1 MFKKFF
7 RKVRETVKKIAPIAA
22 PIAGMLSAN
31 PLIGAGLGA
40 LMGQY
45 GGKKGALQGA
55 MLGGL
60 GNYFKPGSGNFSKF
74 MGGFDKVI
82 PGVKS
87 AMGANIPGFTQQ
99 GTGLL
104 GIAQNIG
111 QAVMGGASSVSEV
124 LTSVTGGDKEGI
136 KGILSNDKL
145 MALVTGLI
153 AKKGFDQQDMS
164 KANINDY
171 KSLIDIK
178 NQSVTGGSPYMADRF
193 KGLAYNP
200 VDEKNYDYIN
210 KDGEYKNWTMDDD
223 GKIIEDV
230 QISTGFNQ
238 GGIANLNMGGNP
250 HRMSFKINQRPV
262 LNRAYGGGTEPEI
275 FDPSMSGKSMM
286 DEIKDNPGIT
296 QYFPPQ
302 FGEIAGPGG
311 PKDDKI
317 PAMLSDG
324 EFVMTA
330 KAVDNA
336 GGPKAM
342 YNLMNKLDPD
352 SSKGKGI
359 LS

>member
-74 MGGFDKVI
+74 MGGFDKLGG
-82 PGVKS
+82 P
-87 AMGANIPGFTQQ
+87 ANSEITQ

-171 KSLIDIK
+171 RSLIDEK
-178 NQSVTGGSPYMADRF
+178 YGSVTGGSPYAADRF
-193 KGLAYNP
+193 RGLAYNP
-200 VDEKNYDYIN
+200 EDEKNYDYIN
-210 KDGEYKNWTMDDD
+210 NNGAYENFSIDDD
-223 GKIIEDV
+223 GKVIDDM

-250 HRMSFKINQRPV
+250 HRMSIKINQRPV
-262 LNRAYGGGTEPEI
+262 LNRAYGGGTDPEI
-275 FDPSMSGKSMM
+275 FDPSMSGGQMM
-286 DEIKDNPGIT
+286 NKIKDNPGIT
-296 QYFPPQ
+296 QYFPPK
-302 FGEIAGPGG
+302 FGQINGPGG

-359 LS
+359 FS

>member
-22 PIAGMLSAN
+22 PIAGMAFGA
-31 PLIGAGLGA
+31 PIGMGIGA

-45 GGKKGALQGA
+45 GGTKGSIQGA

-60 GNYFKPGSGNFSKF
+60 GGLFNSPADGSGSLFSKLYGNVAGPAV
-74 MGGFDKVI
+74 GGS
-82 PGVKS
+82 PGKMIEGRGL
-87 AMGANIPGFTQQ
+87 AGAIQN
-99 GTGLL
+99 LL
-104 GIAQNIG
+104 GGETGKTGIAK
-111 QAVMGGASSVSEV
+111 
-124 LTSVTGGDKEGI
+124 L
-136 KGILSNDKL
+136 LSNDKIIS
-145 MALVTGLI
+145 LVTGLL

-164 KANINDY
+164 KADINDY
-171 KSLIDIK
+171 RSLIDEK
-178 NQSVTGGSPYMADRF
+178 YGSVTGGSPYAADRF
-193 KGLAYNP
+193 RGLAYNP
-200 VDEKNYDYIN
+200 ENEKNYDYITN
-210 KDGEYKNWTMDDD
+210 DGSYENFTIDDD
-223 GKIIEDV
+223 GKVIEDM

-250 HRMSFKINQRPV
+250 HRMSIKINQRPV
-262 LNRAYGGGTEPEI
+262 LNRAYGGGTDPEI
-275 FDPSMSGKSMM
+275 FDPSMSGNEMM
-286 DEIKDNPGIT
+286 KEIKDNPGIT
-296 QYFPPQ
+296 QYFPPK
-302 FGEIAGPGG
+302 FGEINGPGG

-342 YNLMNKLDPD
+342 YNLMNKLDPE

-359 LS
+359 MS

>member
-22 PIAGMLSAN
+22 PIAGMALG
-31 PLIGAGLGA
+31 PLAGMGIGA

-45 GGKKGALQGA
+45 GGKKGSIQGA
-55 MLGGL
+55 LLGGL
-60 GNYFKPGSGNFSKF
+60 GGLGADYFKGKGTFAPGGWGQKII
-74 MGGFDKVI
+74 GGFDKLGG
-82 PGVKS
+82 P
-87 AMGANIPGFTQQ
+87 ANSEITQ

-104 GIAQNIG
+104 GTLQNIL
-111 QAVMGGASSVSEV
+111 GGK
-124 LTSVTGGDKEGI
+124 GGEGLG
-136 KGILSNDKL
+136 KLLSNDKIL
-145 MALVTGLI
+145 ALVTGLL

-164 KANINDY
+164 KADINDY
-171 KSLIDIK
+171 RSLIDEK
-178 NQSVTGGSPYMADRF
+178 YGSVTGGSPYMADRF

-238 GGIANLNMGGNP
+238 GGIANLNTGGNP
-250 HRMSFKINQRPV
+250 HRMSFPLR
-262 LNRAYGGGTEPEI
+262 RATGGEI
-275 FDPSMSGKSMM
+275 FDPSMSGNQMM
-286 DEIKDNPGIT
+286 KEIDDNPGIT

-342 YNLMNKLDPD
+342 YNLMNKLDPE

-359 LS
+359 FS

>member
-7 RKVRETVKKIAPIAA
+7 RKVRETVKKAA
-22 PIAGMLSAN
+22 PILAPMAGMMVGN
-31 PLIGAGLGA
+31 PLLGAGLGA
-40 LMGQY
+40 LIGQY

-74 MGGFDKVI
+74 IGSFDKLGG
-82 PGVKS
+82 P
-87 AMGANIPGFTQQ
+87 ANSEITQ

-104 GIAQNIG
+104 GTLQNIL
-111 QAVMGGASSVSEV
+111 GGK
-124 LTSVTGGDKEGI
+124 GGEGLG
-136 KGILSNDKL
+136 KLLSNDKL
-145 MALVTGLI
+145 ISLITGLI

-164 KANINDY
+164 KADINDY
-171 KSLIDIK
+171 RSLIDIK

-250 HRMSFKINQRPV
+250 HRMSFPLR
-262 LNRAYGGGTEPEI
+262 RATGGEIFDQSMSGEI
-275 FDPSMSGKSMM
+275 FDPSMSGNQMM
-286 DEIKDNPGIT
+286 KEIDDNPGIT
-296 QYFPPQ
+296 QYFPPK

-342 YNLMNKLDPD
+342 YNLMNKLDPE

>member
-7 RKVRETVKKIAPIAA
+7 RKVRETVKKVAPIAA
-22 PIAGMLSAN
+22 PLAGMAFGA
-31 PLIGAGLGA
+31 PIGMGVGA

-60 GNYFKPGSGNFSKF
+60 GGLFAPGSGNVSKL

-250 HRMSFKINQRPV
+250 HRMSFPLR
-262 LNRAYGGGTEPEI
+262 RATGGEIFDQSMSGEI
-275 FDPSMSGKSMM
+275 FDPSMSGNQMM
-286 DEIKDNPGIT
+286 KEIDDNPGIT
-296 QYFPPQ
+296 QYFPPK

-342 YNLMNKLDPD
+342 YNLMNKLDPE

-359 LS
+359 LN

>member
-22 PIAGMLSAN
+22 PLAGMAFGA
-31 PLIGAGLGA
+31 PIGMGIGA

-55 MLGGL
+55 LLGGL
-60 GNYFKPGSGNFSKF
+60 GGLGADYFNKAGTFSPGRFGDKF
-74 MGGFDKVI
+74 LGGFDEMVAGKL
-82 PGVKS
+82 
-87 AMGANIPGFTQQ
+87 QQ
-99 GTGLL
+99 GTGLK

-111 QAVMGGASSVSEV
+111 QAVMGGAGTVGEV
-124 LTSVTGGDKEGI
+124 VQTITGGDKAGI
-136 KGILSNDKL
+136 KGILGNDKII
-145 MALVTGLI
+145 ALITGLL
-153 AKKGFDQQDMS
+153 AKKGFDDQDMS

-171 KSLIDIK
+171 RSLIDEK
-178 NQSVTGGSPYMADRF
+178 YGSVTGGSPYAADRF
-193 KGLAYNP
+193 RGLAYNP
-200 VDEKNYDYIN
+200 EDEKNYDYIN
-210 KDGEYKNWTMDDD
+210 NNGAYENFSIDDD
-223 GKIIEDV
+223 GKVIDDM

-250 HRMSFKINQRPV
+250 HRMSIKINQRPV
-262 LNRAYGGGTEPEI
+262 LNRAYGGGTDPEI
-275 FDPSMSGKSMM
+275 FDPSMSGGQMM
-286 DEIKDNPGIT
+286 NKIKDNPGIT
-296 QYFPPQ
+296 QYFPPK
-302 FGEIAGPGG
+302 FGQINGPGG

-342 YNLMNKLDPD
+342 YNLMNKLDPE

-359 LS
+359 LN

>member
-7 RKVRETVKKIAPIAA
+7 RKVRETVKKAA
-22 PIAGMLSAN
+22 PILAPMAGMMMGN
-31 PLIGAGLGA
+31 PWLGAGLGA
-40 LMGQY
+40 LIGQY
-45 GGKKGALQGA
+45 GGKKGSLQGA

-74 MGGFDKVI
+74 IGGFDKLEG
-82 PGVKS
+82 P
-87 AMGANIPGFTQQ
+87 ANSEITQ

-104 GIAQNIG
+104 GTLQNIL
-111 QAVMGGASSVSEV
+111 GGK
-124 LTSVTGGDKEGI
+124 GGEGLG
-136 KGILSNDKL
+136 KLLSNDKL
-145 MALVTGLI
+145 IALITGLL

-164 KANINDY
+164 KADINDY
-171 KSLIDIK
+171 RSLIDIK

-250 HRMSFKINQRPV
+250 HRMSFPLR
-262 LNRAYGGGTEPEI
+262 RATGGEIFDQSMSGEI
-275 FDPSMSGKSMM
+275 FDPRMSGNEMM
-286 DEIKDNPGIT
+286 KEIKDNPGIT

-342 YNLMNKLDPD
+342 YNLMNKLDPE

>member
-7 RKVRETVKKIAPIAA
+7 RKVRETVKKVAPIAA
-22 PIAGMLSAN
+22 PLAGMALG
-31 PLIGAGLGA
+31 PLAGMGVGA

-60 GNYFKPGSGNFSKF
+60 GGLFAPGSGNVSKL

-111 QAVMGGASSVSEV
+111 QAVMGGAGTVGEV
-124 LTSVTGGDKEGI
+124 VQTITGGDKAGI
-136 KGILSNDKL
+136 KGILGNDKII
-145 MALVTGLI
+145 ALITGLL

-171 KSLIDIK
+171 RSLIDEK
-178 NQSVTGGSPYMADRF
+178 YGSVTGGSPYAADRF
-193 KGLAYNP
+193 RGLAYNP
-200 VDEKNYDYIN
+200 EDEKNYDYIN
-210 KDGEYKNWTMDDD
+210 NNGAYENFSIDDD
-223 GKIIEDV
+223 GKVIDDM

-250 HRMSFKINQRPV
+250 HRMSIKINQRPV
-262 LNRAYGGGTEPEI
+262 LNRAYGGGTDPEI
-275 FDPSMSGKSMM
+275 FDPSMSGGQMM
-286 DEIKDNPGIT
+286 NKIKDNPGIT
-296 QYFPPQ
+296 QYFPPK
-302 FGEIAGPGG
+302 FGQINGPGG

-342 YNLMNKLDPD
+342 YNLMNKLDPE

-359 LS
+359 FS

>member
-22 PIAGMLSAN
+22 PIAGMALG
-31 PLIGAGLGA
+31 PLAGMGIGA

-60 GNYFKPGSGNFSKF
+60 GGLGKNYFDKTGIFGPSGIATKLIGGVNAAPGKSGTGIKNMLNSLL
-74 MGGFDKVI
+74 GGGGGKSGIANLLTNDKLI
-82 PGVKS
+82 S
-87 AMGANIPGFTQQ
+87 LI
-99 GTGLL
+99 TGLL
-104 GIAQNIG
+104 
-111 QAVMGGASSVSEV
+111 
-124 LTSVTGGDKEGI
+124 
-136 KGILSNDKL
+136 
-145 MALVTGLI
+145 

-164 KANINDY
+164 KADINDY
-171 KSLIDIK
+171 RSLIDEK
-178 NQSVTGGSPYMADRF
+178 NQSVTGGSPFAADRMGGLQYDPTTETYFDF
-193 KGLAYNP
+193 KDKEGQFQDWQ
-200 VDEKNYDYIN
+200 V
-210 KDGEYKNWTMDDD
+210 DDD
-223 GKIIEDV
+223 GRIINDFV
-230 QISTGFNQ
+230 SSTGYNQ
-238 GGIANLNMGGNP
+238 GGVASLNMGGNP
-250 HRMSFKINQRPV
+250 HRMSFPLR
-262 LNRAYGGGTEPEI
+262 RATGGEIFDQSMSGEI
-275 FDPSMSGKSMM
+275 FDPRMSGNEMM
-286 DEIKDNPGIT
+286 KEIKDNPGIT

-302 FGEIAGPGG
+302 FGEITGPGG

-342 YNLMNKLDPD
+342 YNLMNQLDPE

-359 LS
+359 IS

>member
-22 PIAGMLSAN
+22 PIAGMALG
-31 PLIGAGLGA
+31 PLAGMGIGA

-45 GGKKGALQGA
+45 GGKKGALTGA

-60 GNYFKPGSGNFSKF
+60 GGLGGDYFRGKGLFGEGKLGSNIIGNLAKEGVEGSG
-74 MGGFDKVI
+74 V
-82 PGVKS
+82 
-87 AMGANIPGFTQQ
+87 AGAIQN
-99 GTGLL
+99 LL
-104 GIAQNIG
+104 GGEAGKSGIANL
-111 QAVMGGASSVSEV
+111 
-124 LTSVTGGDKEGI
+124 LT
-136 KGILSNDKL
+136 NDKL
-145 MALVTGLI
+145 MALVTGLL

-164 KANINDY
+164 KADINDY
-171 KSLIDIK
+171 RSLIDEK
-178 NQSVTGGSPYMADRF
+178 YGSVTGGSPYAADRF
-193 KGLAYNP
+193 RGLAYNP
-200 VDEKNYDYIN
+200 VDEKNYDYIT
-210 KDGEYKNWTMDDD
+210 KDGSYKNWTIDDD

-250 HRMSFKINQRPV
+250 HRMSFPLR
-262 LNRAYGGGTEPEI
+262 RATGGEIFDQSMSEEI
-275 FDPSMSGKSMM
+275 FDPRMSGNEMM
-286 DEIKDNPGIT
+286 KEIKDNPGIT

-302 FGEIAGPGG
+302 FGEITGPGG

-342 YNLMNKLDPD
+342 YNLMNKLDPE